1 MSRPIRVGITHGDY
15 NGIGYEIIVKA
26 LADERITEL
35 CTPVIFGSKSLAE
48 QARIQFAPEEF
59 SFTTVEVAADADD
72 GRINLVDVTDEEPEL
87 QPGVPTPE
95 SGNAAVVA
103 LDAATQAL
111 RDGDIDVLVTAPICK
126 ENAHNDETFPYPGHT
141 EYLEDVLGDGAK
153 ALMILFSDEM
163 RVALL
168 TTHLPISAVAAAVTQ
183 ERIIDTVTQ
192 LNDTLRRDFAID
204 GPRIAVLALNP
215 HAGDGGLLGSEEQE
229 IIIPAV
235 EECRRNG
242 ILAFG
247 PKAADGF
254 FGSGMWRNFDG
265 IVAMYHDQGLAPFKM
280 VAGSAGVNFTASLP
294 FIRTSPD
301 HGTAFDI
308 AWKGKADETSMR
320 QAIYNALDLYRHRAI
335 YNRASRSPLRRH
347 YTEKGAD
354 KTVDLTKE
362 TDD

>member
-1 MSRPIRVGITHGDY
+1 MSKPIKVGITHGDY
-15 NGIGYEIIVKA
+15 NGISYEIIVKA

-35 CTPVIFGSKSLAE
+35 CTPIIFGSKALAA
-48 QARIQFAPEEF
+48 QACTQFAPEEF
-59 SFTTVEVAADADD
+59 AFTTVKSASDAAD
-72 GRINLVDVTDEEPEL
+72 GQVNLVDIMEQEPEL
-87 QPGVPTPE
+87 QPGVPTTD
-95 SGNAAVVA
+95 SGKAAVAA
-103 LDAATQAL
+103 LNSATQAL
-111 RDGDIDVLVTAPICK
+111 RDGHIDVLVTAPICK
-126 ENAHNDETFPYPGHT
+126 ENAHNEETFPYPGHT
-141 EYLEDVLGDGAK
+141 EYLEAALGEDSK
-153 ALMILFSDEM
+153 ALMILFNDKM

-168 TTHLPISAVAAAVTQ
+168 TTHIPVSEVSRAVTQ
-183 ERIIDTVTQ
+183 ERIIDTVTR

-229 IIIPAV
+229 IIKPAI

-254 FGSGMWRNFDG
+254 FGSGIWRNFDG
-265 IVAMYHDQGLAPFKM
+265 IVAMYHDQGLIPLKII
-280 VAGSAGVNFTASLP
+280 AGNEGVNFTAGLP

-320 QAIYNALDLYRHRAI
+320 QAIYEALDLFRNRAI
-335 YNRASRSPLRRH
+335 FARASRSPLRRH

-354 KTVDLTKE
+354 KTVDLTKD
-362 TDD
+362 TDE